1 MHKACYIRL
10 AYIIDVAYDVKTVKF
25 QEYEKEWIF

>member
-10 AYIIDVAYDVKTVKF
+10 AYIIDVAYDVKTVKS
-25 QEYEKEWIF
+25 QEYEEWIF